1 MTKKT
6 QSLKIGISC
15 PQEVGF
21 QPRTGEGDTYLW
33 LYTRRKKKEASHS
46 GQSFL
51 APNDSPVS
59 APYVLPP
66 EEKSLQDAATALQSH
81 CK

>member
-1 MTKKT
+1 MIPIC
-6 QSLKIGISC
+6 SYIPDG
-15 PQEVGF
+15 
-21 QPRTGEGDTYLW
+21 R
-33 LYTRRKKKEASHS
+33 KKEASHS